1 MKKMFSSLFYFLLV
15 VLGMILIAVFVF
27 NAYYRTVNN
36 RAQKRLREIA
46 LLTDEGFEYR
56 DLNKNGKLD
65 LYEDSRQ
72 PVDVRVEDLLS
83 QMTLEEK
90 VGLMWHPPIG
100 IGEGGNLQ
108 EKPKMMSPSSTYALV
123 INKRINHFNLFA
135 IPGPHDL
142 ATWANRLQKL
152 AEQTRLGI
160 PVTISTD
167 FRHGLANL
175 LDSIL
180 VGGVWS
186 RWPEPI
192 GFAAA
197 GDSSLVVEFGSI
209 ARQEYRAVGIHV
221 ALHPMADVAT
231 EPRWAHI
238 RGTFGEDAGLAAR
251 MVAAYIYG
259 FQGDELNVQSVACMT
274 KHWPGGGP
282 QENGEDA
289 LFNDGQKLVYP
300 GRNFDYHLIPFETAI
315 RANTAMIMPSY
326 AISLDQTSENVG
338 MGFNKEMITG
348 LLREKYGY
356 DGVICSDWGIIE
368 GFSFLGYEI
377 MGAKSWGVDK
387 LSVEERIEKAIDAGI
402 DQFGGN
408 ANTVQLMRLVRKGI
422 IPESRIDESAR
433 RLLRVKFSL
442 GLFDQPYVDPEE
454 AVKLV
459 KNNAFK
465 EKGKLAQRKSIVLL
479 KNRKEPNCQ
488 PFLPL
493 TKGIRVYAENVDREV
508 LGRYASVV
516 NDPEQAD
523 VVLLRLQTP
532 YESRVGDL
540 VESMLHQGRLDF
552 QEPELGR
559 LLTIMAQK
567 PTVVCMYMD
576 RPAVIPEIASFCKG
590 LLVDFGAQD
599 DAVLDVVFGDFNP
612 GARMPFELP
621 SSMEAVMSQKED
633 VPFDSGKPLFPFGAG
648 LGYD

>member
-1 MKKMFSSLFYFLLV
+1 M
-15 VLGMILIAVFVF
+15 
-27 NAYYRTVNN
+27 
-36 RAQKRLREIA
+36 
-46 LLTDEGFEYR
+46 
-56 DLNKNGKLD
+56 
-65 LYEDSRQ
+65 LYE
-72 PVDVRVEDLLS
+72 
-83 QMTLEEK
+83 
-90 VGLMWHPPIG
+90 
-100 IGEGGNLQ
+100 
-108 EKPKMMSPSSTYALV
+108 V
-123 INKRINHFNLFA
+123 I
-135 IPGPHDL
+135 
-142 ATWANRLQKL
+142 T
-152 AEQTRLGI
+152 
-160 PVTISTD
+160 
-167 FRHGLANL
+167 
-175 LDSIL
+175 
-180 VGGVWS
+180 
-186 RWPEPI
+186 
-192 GFAAA
+192 
-197 GDSSLVVEFGSI
+197 
-209 ARQEYRAVGIHV
+209 
-221 ALHPMADVAT
+221 LHPMADVAT

-259 FQGDELNVQSVACMT
+259 FQGNELNTQSVACMT

-300 GRNFDYHLIPFETAI
+300 GKNFDYHLIPFEAAI

-326 AISLDQTSENVG
+326 AIASDQTGENVG

-408 ANTVQLMRLVRKGI
+408 ANTVQLVRLVRKGI
-422 IPESRIDESAR
+422 ISESRIDESAR

-459 KNNAFK
+459 NNNAFK
-465 EKGKLAQRKSIVLL
+465 KKGELAQRKSIVLL
-479 KNRKEPNCQ
+479 KNRKEPNGQ
-488 PFLPL
+488 AFLPL
-493 TKGIRVYAENVDREV
+493 TKDIRVYAENVDKEV
-508 LGRYASVV
+508 LGRYALVV

-567 PTVVCMYMD
+567 PTVVCIYMD